1 MENRRYIYV
10 QDMEGRPLMPTSP
23 ARARQLLR
31 SGGAVLADR
40 SLSVI
45 RLTGPSASCRQETV
59 MGVDFGSCHVG
70 VSVTTDRRELLS
82 SEVLLRDD
90 ISRRLV
96 KRRELRRG
104 RRFRRTRY
112 RAARFSN
119 RTASKQKGWLAPSVR
134 HKAES
139 ITGVCRRIGRI
150 LPVSTVVCEGGRFDA
165 QAVMNPGIQGRE
177 YQQGPQSGFDNVK
190 AYVRWR
196 DGYACTSCGNRGEGV
211 RLEVHHLRRRADGG
225 SNRPDNLVTL
235 CHECH
240 RRHHEEGMPLKA
252 KAPALM
258 RDMSA
263 MNAVRRRIIDWLR
276 REFPSVR
283 ETWGYVTARSRAA
296 AGLGKSH
303 TDDAFLISGNIGAV
317 RTGYVL
323 LWRQVPRHSRRL
335 HEEVPHSRGKRKS
348 KVAAKWIPARRTGT
362 LFRRYDRVR
371 VNGTGAFVAGS
382 TNGHL
387 VVRDIRWKPAAG
399 VKTSISPNKA
409 VLAARQR
416 GGYIIE
422 TEKRENNG
430 ARSLFDSK
438 GYLCG

>member
-1 MENRRYIYV
+1 MKHKATLLLPLLLGMFSCSVDPV
-10 QDMEGRPLMPTSP
+10 QKPDGLDGSQVAP
-23 ARARQLLR
+23 APESAAPGIIMVKLDAEIADDPE
-31 SGGAVLADR
+31 AVDLSFLGDYTITR
-40 SLSVI
+40 SL
-45 RLTGPSASCRQETV
+45 P
-59 MGVDFGSCHVG
+59 
-70 VSVTTDRRELLS
+70 
-82 SEVLLRDD
+82 
-90 ISRRLV
+90 
-96 KRRELRRG
+96 
-104 RRFRRTRY
+104 
-112 RAARFSN
+112 
-119 RTASKQKGWLAPSVR
+119 
-134 HKAES
+134 
-139 ITGVCRRIGRI
+139 
-150 LPVSTVVCEGGRFDA
+150 EGGRFDA

-225 SNRPDNLVTL
+225 SDRPDNLVTL

-263 MNAVRRRIIDWLR
+263 MNAVRRRIIDGLR
-276 REFPSVR
+276 EVFPSVR

-303 TDDAFLISGNIGAV
+303 TDDALAISGNIGAV
-317 RTGYVL
+317 RTGYVF

-335 HEEVPHSRGKRKS
+335 HEEVPHRGGRRKS

-382 TNGHL
+382 TNGYL